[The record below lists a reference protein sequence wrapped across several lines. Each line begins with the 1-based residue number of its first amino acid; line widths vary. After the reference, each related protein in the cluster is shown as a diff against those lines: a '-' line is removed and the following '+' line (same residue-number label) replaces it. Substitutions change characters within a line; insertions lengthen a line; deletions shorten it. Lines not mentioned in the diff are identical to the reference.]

1 MGFTHYFYR
10 PAVLSKANWKA
21 FIEEVEMLKDN
32 LPETG
37 ITAGSHYTEP
47 IEIAGW
53 DGESYN
59 DPEAP
64 IYSKEEDAIYFNG
77 VGDLGHES
85 LVIERVTKEIKT
97 KKKDE
102 LHFEFCKT
110 ARKPYDTFVCL
121 VLISFKRWFMDKVS
135 ISSDGDQ
142 EDWQPAL
149 DLYYKLTGSNSP
161 NFSLLMRRPK
171 GEKE

>member
-1 MGFTHYFYR
+1 MGFTQYWYR
-10 PAVLSKANWKA
+10 PVVLPKKNWEA
-21 FIEEVEMLKDN
+21 FIEEINMLKDN
-32 LPETG
+32 LPEKG
-37 ITAGSHYTEP
+37 ITANGGYTEP

-53 DGESYN
+53 DGKSYD

-64 IYSKEEDAIYFNG
+64 IYNKEEDTIYFNG

-85 LVIERVTKEIKT
+85 VVIERVS
-97 KKKDE
+97 KDE
-102 LHFEFCKT
+102 PRKDGRIFGFCKT
-110 ARKPYDTFVCL
+110 NRKPYDTFVCL

-161 NFSLLMRRPK
+161 NFSMLMRRPK
-171 GEKE
+171 GEKD